1 MIINEETMNNIE
13 FKIRNRDEISQQLVY
28 IRVLSSE
35 AKRVRTFIK
44 NEEEK
49 GITGLGHLKTTARVL
64 EERVDFLKDKM
75 YNMDLGDLL
84 WEKDGNQ
91 MLGKNLLKN

>member
-1 MIINEETMNNIE
+1 MITTTEEYMDNITW
-13 FKIRNRDEISQQLVY
+13 KIRNQELISEQLVY
-28 IRVLSSE
+28 IKVLSSE
-35 AKRVRTFIK
+35 AKRVRTFVK
-44 NEEEK
+44 KEEEK

-84 WEKDGNQ
+84 
-91 MLGKNLLKN
+91 